1 MAGLKTHSGAKKRLR
16 LLAGGK
22 IKRKKSGLRHLN
34 SHISSKTKRKLGKAT
49 YVHDSNYAKM
59 RDLLINH

>member
-22 IKRKKSGLRHLN
+22 IKRKKAGLRHNN
-34 SHISSKTKRKLGKAT
+34 SYMSSKTKRKLGKGT
-49 YVHDSNYAKM
+49 YVHGANYTNM

>member
-22 IKRKKSGLRHLN
+22 IKRKKAGLRHLN
-34 SHISSKTKRKLGKAT
+34 AHMSSNVKRKLGKGS
-49 YVHDSNYAKM
+49 YVHGANYAQM